1 MNIWSRRA
9 VISQTYQGMQTFLE
23 SPQLDEKNMS
33 INRLT
38 NRPCFPSIFDVSTM
52 LKLCWIFL
60 GTSWGRQLRIVLK
73 FLPINIIRSDWKTS
87 THVELPPSGH
97 LGGELVQAL
106 ALHHTLGH
114 WWIKGNI
121 CPSSILS
128 NMKNLRLFSWN
139 CQPEK
144 LKHGI
149 SGKSAVMVRPS
160 MNC

>member
-52 LKLCWIFL
+52 LKLCWICSVTL
-60 GTSWGRQLRIVLK
+60 WGPQLWIVLK
-73 FLPINIIRSDWKTS
+73 FLPINIIIS

-97 LGGELVQAL
+97 LGGELLQAL
-106 ALHHTLGH
+106 SLHRTLGR
-114 WWIKGNI
+114 WWKKGNV
-121 CPSSILS
+121 CGSSILS
-128 NMKNLRLFSWN
+128 NVKNLRLFSWDY
-139 CQPEK
+139 QPEK

>member
-9 VISQTYQGMQTFLE
+9 VISQIYQGMQTFLE

-52 LKLCWIFL
+52 LKLCWICSVTL
-60 GTSWGRQLRIVLK
+60 WGRQLRIVLK
-73 FLPINIIRSDWKTS
+73 FLPINIIRSNWKTS
-87 THVELPPSGH
+87 THVELPPSDH
-97 LGGELVQAL
+97 LGGELLQAL
-106 ALHHTLGH
+106 ALHRTLGR

-121 CPSSILS
+121 CLEQHE
-128 NMKNLRLFSWN
+128 KLRLFSWD

-149 SGKSAVMVRPS
+149 SGKSAVVVPLS